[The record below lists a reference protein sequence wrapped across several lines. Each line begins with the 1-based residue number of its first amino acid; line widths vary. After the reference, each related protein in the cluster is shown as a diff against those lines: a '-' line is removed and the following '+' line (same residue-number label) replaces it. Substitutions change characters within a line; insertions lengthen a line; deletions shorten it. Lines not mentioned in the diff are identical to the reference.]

1 MLQAM
6 RGRAATWVTRILF
19 SVLVVSF
26 LGWGITDYIRP
37 AAPGTK
43 TALTVGDRKLN
54 GTEVQRLLGPQLDQM
69 RAMFGGIDRE
79 QAKRFGLVDQALD
92 QLIARLVVDQ
102 ESARLG
108 LLISDDLLRQTIQSN
123 PAFLS
128 ARGQFDRARFVAVL
142 AQAGYTEA
150 SFLAQLRGDMSR
162 AALTIAVAAG
172 AQVPDAVIERLLT
185 YRLEQ
190 RVAEFIY
197 LSPDT
202 TPIPPTPTEEAV
214 LAFYAENPQR
224 FTAPERRAGTV
235 LVLDTAAVAEQV
247 QVADKDL
254 RAAFE
259 ARIDEFQQPERRLI
273 EQVLVSDEAAAKAIA
288 EKLAAGG
295 DFPTVA
301 VEAGQSAD
309 SLILGDITKGDLP
322 DPALGAAAFGLGEP
336 GVTAPVKTAFG
347 WHILRVVAITP
358 GVEAN
363 FETAKPQLDASLKE
377 ERALDLMFE
386 RSNKIEDLLSAGG
399 TLEDAAA
406 TTGARLVDLPSIDR
420 RGLLA
425 NANALAADLPGRAQV
440 ITTLFA
446 TEAGKTSRLLEAGGK
461 GFVAARTNT
470 ITPAAVQPFES
481 VRESAIAGWT
491 EAQRDAALAAQ
502 AEALAVAVRGGKA
515 FAEAAPE
522 GRTSAPV
529 NRRGTLAADLPPAP
543 TVQTGLFD
551 ATAVGAVV
559 SGKAGTG
566 YIVARLTAIQPPS
579 AEDAAAARA
588 ALKTELT
595 EQAKNDAIT
604 AVRQGLQ
611 SRYPVQ
617 HDRAAL
623 EKLF

>member
-19 SVLVVSF
+19 SLLVVSF

-37 AAPGTK
+37 PTPGTQ
-43 TALTVGDRKLN
+43 TALTVGERKLN

-108 LLISDDLLRQTIQSN
+108 LLISDDVLRQTIQTN
-123 PAFLS
+123 PAFLGAS
-128 ARGQFDRARFVAVL
+128 GQFDRARFVAVL
-142 AQAGYTEA
+142 AQAGYNEA
-150 SFLAQLRGDMSR
+150 SFLAQLRGDLSR
-162 AALTIAVAAG
+162 AALTIAIAAG
-172 AQVPDAVIERLLT
+172 AQVPDAVIDRLLT
-185 YRLEQ
+185 YRLEK

-202 TPIPPTPTEEAV
+202 APIPPTPTEEAV
-214 LAFYAENPQR
+214 LAFYKENPQR
-224 FTAPERRAGTV
+224 FTAPERRAGTL
-235 LVLDTAAVAEQV
+235 LVLDAAAVAEQV
-247 QVADKDL
+247 QVTEKDL
-254 RAAFE
+254 RAAFDT
-259 ARIDEFQQPERRLI
+259 RIDEFQQPERRLI
-273 EQVLVSDEAAAKAIA
+273 EQVLVSDEAAAKAITD
-288 EKLAAGG
+288 KLAAGV

-309 SLILGDITKGDLP
+309 SLVLGDITKNDLP
-322 DPALGAAAFGLGEP
+322 DPALGAAAFSLAEP

-363 FETAKPQLDASLKE
+363 FETAKPQLEASLKE

-386 RSNKIEDLLSAGG
+386 RSNKIEDILSAGG

-406 TTGARLVDLPSIDR
+406 TTGARLMDLPGIDR

-425 NANALAADLPGRAQV
+425 DATALAADLPGRAQV

-461 GFVAARTNT
+461 AFVAVRTGT
-470 ITPAAVQPFES
+470 IMPAAVQPFES
-481 VRESAIAGWT
+481 VRESAIAAWT
-491 EAQRDAALAAQ
+491 DTQRDTALAAQ
-502 AEALAVAVRGGKA
+502 AEALAEALRGGKA
-515 FAEAAPE
+515 FAEAAPG
-522 GRTSAPV
+522 GRTSEPFD
-529 NRRGTLAADLPPAP
+529 RRGTIAADLPPSP

-551 ATAVGAVV
+551 AAAVGAVV
-559 SGKAGTG
+559 TGKAGTG

-617 HDRAAL
+617 QDRAAL

>member
-19 SVLVVSF
+19 SLLVVSF

-37 AAPGTK
+37 AAPGTQ
-43 TALTVGDRKLN
+43 TALTVGERKLN

-142 AQAGYTEA
+142 AQAGYSEA
-150 SFLAQLRGDMSR
+150 SFLAQLRGDLSR

-185 YRLEQ
+185 FRLEQ

-197 LSPDT
+197 LAPDT
-202 TPIPPTPTEEAV
+202 APIPPTPTEEAV
-214 LAFYAENPQR
+214 LAFYKENPQR
-224 FTAPERRAGTV
+224 FTAPERRSGTV

-247 QVADKDL
+247 QVSDKDL

-273 EQVLVSDEAAAKAIA
+273 EQVLVSDEAAAKAIID
-288 EKLAAGG
+288 KLAAGG

-309 SLILGDITKGDLP
+309 SLVLGDITKTDLP
-322 DPALGAAAFGLGEP
+322 DPALGAAAFGLSEP
-336 GVTAPVKTAFG
+336 GVTTPIKTAFG

-358 GVEAN
+358 GADAN
-363 FETAKPQLDASLKE
+363 FETVKPQLDASLKE

-386 RSNKIEDLLSAGG
+386 RSSKIEDLLSAGG

-425 NANALAADLPGRAQV
+425 DGTALAADLAGRAQV

-446 TEAGKTSRLLEAGGK
+446 TEAGKTSRLLEAGSTA
-461 GFVAARTNT
+461 FVATRTGT

-481 VRESAIAGWT
+481 VRESAVAAWT

-502 AEALAVAVRGGKA
+502 AEALAAVVRGGKA
-515 FAEAAPE
+515 FTEAAPE
-522 GRTSAPV
+522 GRISAPFD
-529 NRRGTLAADLPPAP
+529 RRGTLAADLPPSP

-551 ATAVGAVV
+551 AAAVGAVV
-559 SGKAGTG
+559 TGKAGTG

-579 AEDAAAARA
+579 ADDAAAARA

-617 HDRAAL
+617 QDRAAL